1 MMNRSVSEG
10 GPLAGQPGALEN
22 VRYITSSEFQAGGV
36 GAQAGQDTGNKKKFA
51 TVSRG
56 SEDSSTDTTE
66 VQGSYWKEM

>member
-22 VRYITSSEFQAGGV
+22 VRYMTSSEFQAGGV
-36 GAQAGQDTGNKKKFA
+36 GAQVGQDTGNKNKFA